1 MSDKRLW
8 LNRLFDFYGPL
19 LTEKQREVFSLY
31 YEDDSTLEEIAEEK
45 GGSRQSVFDLL
56 RRTESTMLKYEKQL
70 RLQEKYKKQTELIE
84 ELQQQIISVP
94 GKNSAE
100 VQSIE
105 KIFSEFNDK
114 FENSYFESSGEE
126 DAC

>member
-19 LTEKQREVFSLY
+19 LTEKQREIFSLY

-56 RRTESTMLKYEKQL
+56 KRTEAAMLRYEQKL
-70 RLQEKYKKQTELIE
+70 GLSEKYRAQMELITKLIHDARQAVGEDKAHCAGLDRLFE
-84 ELQQQIISVP
+84 E
-94 GKNSAE
+94 
-100 VQSIE
+100 
-105 KIFSEFNDK
+105 FTDK
-114 FENSYFESSGEE
+114 FENSYFE
-126 DAC
+126 